1 MANPGSSSPGK
12 GRKSERDN
20 PNTSATEAHNEPHY
34 TQRTG
39 AETTRQSSAEPS
51 WRSGSAS
58 PSQGQSTP
66 RGQSTQSNG
75 GNGIAQKFR
84 DQANARLS
92 SQKDRALDGVGGV
105 TQAIRETTQTLRDQ
119 RHDVVARYVE
129 QVAGQVD
136 RMAQSLRQ
144 KDVGELLDD
153 AQRLARRQPALF
165 VGSAF
170 ALGLLG
176 ARFLK
181 SSPPD
186 RMYSRG
192 YSLGRTETRT
202 GWHGDESARAGAFG
216 ESSTS
221 ARE

>member
-20 PNTSATEAHNEPHY
+20 TSATGADNEPQY

-39 AETTRQSSAEPS
+39 SEVTRQSSAEPS
-51 WRSGSAS
+51 WRSGGAAAS
-58 PSQGQSTP
+58 PSQGQSTQ

-75 GNGIAQKFR
+75 GNGIAQKLR

-105 TQAIRETTQTLRDQ
+105 TQAIRQTTQTLRDQ
-119 RHDVVARYVE
+119 QHDVVARYVE

-144 KDVGELLDD
+144 KDIGELLDD

-186 RMYSRG
+186 HVYSRG
-192 YSLGRTETRT
+192 SSQGRSETRT

-216 ESSTS
+216 ESSIS

>member
-20 PNTSATEAHNEPHY
+20 PNTSATGAEPHY

-39 AETTRQSSAEPS
+39 AEANRVAESS
-51 WRSGSAS
+51 WRSGGAS
-58 PSQGQSTP
+58 PSQGQSTQ

-105 TQAIRETTQTLRDQ
+105 TEAIRQTTQTLRDQ

-186 RMYSRG
+186 RVYSRG
-192 YSLGRTETRT
+192 SSQGRSETRT

-216 ESSTS
+216 ESSIS

>member
-1 MANPGSSSPGK
+1 MANPSNSSFGT

-20 PNTSATEAHNEPHY
+20 PNASTTAAENEY

-39 AETTRQSSAEPS
+39 SQATRHSSTEPS
-51 WRSGSAS
+51 WRSADASAA
-58 PSQGQSTP
+58 PQH
-66 RGQSTQSNG
+66 QSTQPSTQPNG
-75 GNGIAQKFR
+75 NNGIAQKFR

-105 TQAIRETTQTLRDQ
+105 TEAIRQTTQTLRDQ

-129 QVAGQVD
+129 QIASQVD
-136 RMAQSLRQ
+136 RMAQSLRH

-153 AQRLARRQPALF
+153 AQRLVRRQPAVF

-181 SSPPD
+181 SSPPNPVYRRD
-186 RMYSRG
+186 D
-192 YSLGRTETRT
+192 SLGGAVTRT
-202 GWHGDESARAGAFG
+202 GWPGDESARARALG
-216 ESSTS
+216 ERSTS
-221 ARE
+221 AGD

>member
-1 MANPGSSSPGK
+1 MANPSSSPPGK
-12 GRKSERDN
+12 GQSERDN
-20 PNTSATEAHNEPHY
+20 PKTST
-34 TQRTG
+34 TG
-39 AETTRQSSAEPS
+39 ARNAPQYSPERAGWESASQSSAEPS
-51 WRSGSAS
+51 WRSDVSS
-58 PSQGQSTP
+58 SHPEEPTRHEQTS
-66 RGQSTQSNG
+66 G

-92 SQKDRALDGVGGV
+92 SQKDRALAGVSGV
-105 TQAIRETTQTLRDQ
+105 TQAIRQTTQTLRDQ
-119 RHDVVARYVE
+119 RHDVVAGYVE
-129 QVAGQVD
+129 KVAGQVD
-136 RMAQSLRQ
+136 RLAQGLRQ

-186 RMYSRG
+186 RVYGRG
-192 YSLGRTETRT
+192 YRLRRAQTRT
-202 GWHGDESARAGAFG
+202 GRYGDESVGSASFG